1 LGAAAGKAAEPQ
13 PEVLPMDCFAW
24 CEAAAG
30 LESKKLPPLSAEKLF
45 D

>member
-1 LGAAAGKAAEPQ
+1 LGAAAGEAAEPQ